1 MSGKLGSGKL
11 GSGNFSLVLSLARR
25 EIRGGIKSFRVFL
38 ACLALGVAAIAGV
51 GSISDSV
58 VAGLDRDARRLLGGD
73 IELRLISRPATPDHR
88 QFFEQSGRSSEVIEM
103 RAMAQPAINGS
114 ASRSRSLVELKAVD
128 KAYPLVDQ
136 VDLKESI
143 ALTDAL
149 ARNDGVWGAIADASL
164 FAKLSAKVGDLVKV
178 GDAQFRLMATIT
190 REPDRVTSVISFGPR
205 IMIAAAALAET
216 KLVQPGSQIR
226 YRYRVVLKEG
236 TDPSGWVEGV
246 NEIFPAAG
254 WRVRGRGEA
263 APGLQRFIDRM
274 TLFLTFV
281 GLTTL
286 LVGGIGVTNAVKSY
300 LDGKT
305 TTIATLKCLGGSG
318 RNIFATYFVLILLL
332 AIVGIIIGLVVGAT
346 VPLLAA
352 SASKDLLP
360 IALAVKI
367 FPEPLILAAAFGILT
382 AITFALW
389 PLARARD
396 IPAANLFRSE
406 VAPSGG
412 LPSLPY
418 LIAVI
423 LGALALAGL
432 TVITSPDKGFALWFV
447 GGSIVALLVLR
458 ISAAGVT
465 ALSRRIGGFGSTD
478 IRLAFANLHR
488 PGSVTSSVI
497 VSLGLGLTVLVAIAL
512 IQGNIARQVDERLPD
527 AAPSFFFLD
536 IQPSQVAAF
545 DKTVAGIEGIG
556 ALQRV
561 PTIRGR
567 IVKIA
572 GTPVD
577 QVQIHPN
584 SAWAVRGDRALTFA
598 DRPFENAIIVAG
610 EWWPPDYTGPPLIS
624 LDANLARGFGI
635 NVGDNLTLNILGRE
649 FTAKIANLRTID
661 WRSMRFDF
669 AIIFAPG
676 SLEGAPH
683 IYNAA
688 LQAPQA
694 IEEAVEQAVSDQFS
708 NISIIRVREAL
719 EAASKI
725 LEGIG
730 TAVRATAAVTIFAG
744 ALVLS
749 GAVAAG
755 RRRRT
760 YDAIIFKVLGATRGK
775 VLKTFLME
783 YGLLGVVTGIVSA
796 IIGTVTAWAIVVGLM
811 DMAWVFL
818 PETVAITVVL
828 SVLLTLM
835 VGFAGTWRAMG
846 QKASPYLRNE

>member
-1 MSGKLGSGKL
+1 MSGR
-11 GSGNFSLVLSLARR
+11 FRLVSSLARR

-58 VAGLDRDARRLLGGD
+58 IAGLERDARRLLGGD
-73 IELRLISRPATPDHR
+73 VELRLLHRPASADQQEYLSR
-88 QFFEQSGRSSEVIEM
+88 SGRSSEVVEM
-103 RAMAQPAINGS
+103 RAMARPDSDNGP
-114 ASRSRSLVELKAVD
+114 RSRSLVELKAVD
-128 KAYPLVDQ
+128 DAYPLVDT
-136 VDLKESI
+136 VDLKEDVKLSG
-143 ALTDAL
+143 ALSRT
-149 ARNDGVWGAIADASL
+149 NGIWGAAADANL
-164 FAKLSAKVGDLVKV
+164 FAKLGAKIGDVVKV
-178 GDAQFRLMATIT
+178 GDARFRLTATIK

-205 IMIAAAALAET
+205 IMIASTALAET
-216 KLVQPGSQIR
+216 GLVQPGSQIR
-226 YRYRVVLKEG
+226 YRYRVVLPEG
-236 TDPSGWVEGV
+236 ADSTGWVEV
-246 NEIFPAAG
+246 LNETFPSAG

-318 RNIFATYFVLILLL
+318 QEIFAVYFILILLL
-332 AIVGIIIGLVVGAT
+332 AIVGIIIGLIVGAV

-352 SASKDLLP
+352 SATGELLP
-360 IALAVKI
+360 FALAVKI
-367 FPEPLILAAAFGILT
+367 FPQPLILAAAFGILT

-406 VAPSGG
+406 IAPSGG
-412 LPSLPY
+412 LPATPY

-423 LGALALAGL
+423 LGAAALAGL
-432 TVITSPDKGFALWFV
+432 TIITSPDKGFALWFV
-447 GGSIVALLVLR
+447 GGTIVALLVLR
-458 ISAAGVT
+458 GAASAVT
-465 ALSRRIGGFGSTD
+465 AVSRRIGGFGSTD

-497 VSLGLGLTVLVAIAL
+497 VSLGLGLSVLVAIAL
-512 IQGNIARQVDERLPD
+512 IQANIASQVDETLPE

-536 IQPSQVAAF
+536 IQPAQVAAF
-545 DKTVAGIEGIG
+545 DKAVTGIDGTG
-556 ALQRV
+556 KLQRV
-561 PTIRGR
+561 ASMRGR

-572 GTPVD
+572 GTPVAD
-577 QVQIHPN
+577 AKIHPN

-598 DRPFENAIIVAG
+598 ARPLENAVITAG
-610 EWWPPDYTGPPLIS
+610 QWWPPDYSGPPMIS

-635 NVGDNLTLNILGRE
+635 NVGDSLTLNVLGRE
-649 FTAKIANLRTID
+649 FTAKIANLRSID

-683 IYNAA
+683 THIAA
-688 LQAPQA
+688 LQASQA
-694 IEEAVEQAVSDQFS
+694 IEEDVERAVSDQFA

-730 TAVRATAAVTIFAG
+730 TAVRATAAITIAAG

-783 YGLLGVVTGIVSA
+783 YGLLGIVTGLVSA
-796 IIGTVTAWAIVVGLM
+796 VVGTVTAWAIVVGLM

-818 PETVAITVVL
+818 PETVVITVVL